1 MAMND
6 GFCAPA
12 VAVKAQLLPLLH
24 ESNASVSEEEQAKV
38 FAETAFEGKS
48 GVTYSKIAY

>member
-12 VAVKAQLLPLLH
+12 VAVKAQLLPLLQW
-24 ESNASVSEEEQAKV
+24 SNVAASEEEQAKV
-38 FAETAFEGKS
+38 FAETAFEG
-48 GVTYSKIAY
+48 

>member
-12 VAVKAQLLPLLH
+12 VAVKAQLLPLLQ
-24 ESNASVSEEEQAKV
+24 AAASEEEQAKV
-38 FAETAFEGKS
+38 FAETAFEG
-48 GVTYSKIAY
+48 